1 MINYREIPFNEED
14 LKELN
19 QLQIN
24 FAFQPI
30 FDAANMELA
39 AYEALMRPLGKS
51 PLELIEKF
59 HSKGIKVVAEGIEKI
74 EELNFFRNNTS
85 VDWLQGYYLGM
96 PE

>member
-39 AYEALMRPLGKS
+39 AYEALMRPL
-51 PLELIEKF
+51 
-59 HSKGIKVVAEGIEKI
+59 
-74 EELNFFRNNTS
+74 
-85 VDWLQGYYLGM
+85 
-96 PE
+96 

>member
-1 MINYREIPFNEED
+1 MISLRKN
-14 LKELN
+14 
-19 QLQIN
+19 
-24 FAFQPI
+24 
-30 FDAANMELA
+30 
-39 AYEALMRPLGKS
+39 YEALMRPLGKS

-85 VDWLQGYYLGM
+85 VYWLQGYYLGM